1 MIRNFALQINRNWK
15 QCPAKPVLYLGMF
28 GSVGIAMLIHDA
40 FFSGSGDRLRFIF
53 AAIAVMA
60 TTYAHNLIY
69 RREMLRSLRE
79 ELLSLGIGAAG
90 FGAGIWISFAYLDD
104 DSFLSVFPMF
114 VGLIV
119 ASVANALI
127 RKRFRKA

>member
-1 MIRNFALQINRNWK
+1 MIRNFALHINRNWK
-15 QCPAKPVLYLGMF
+15 QCPAKPALYLGMF
-28 GSVGIAMLIHDA
+28 GSVGIAVLIHDA

-53 AAIAVMA
+53 VFIAVMA
-60 TTYAHNLIY
+60 TTCAHNLIY

-79 ELLSLGIGAAG
+79 ELLSLAIAAAG

-104 DSFLSVFPMF
+104 DSFLTSFPML
-114 VGLIV
+114 VGLFV
-119 ASVANALI
+119 ALGSDVLI

>member
-15 QCPAKPVLYLGMF
+15 QCPAKLALFLGIF
-28 GSVGIAMLIHDA
+28 GSVGIAMLIQEA

-53 AAIAVMA
+53 VAIAVMA

-104 DSFLSVFPMF
+104 DSFLSGFPMF

-119 ASVANALI
+119 ASVADALI

>member
-15 QCPAKPVLYLGMF
+15 QYPAKPALFLGMIASF
-28 GSVGIAMLIHDA
+28 AIAMLIQVA
-40 FFSGSGDRLRFIF
+40 FFSGSGDRLDPIF
-53 AAIAVMA
+53 MFTAAMA
-60 TTYAHNLIY
+60 TTYAHTLIY
-69 RREMLRSLRE
+69 RRDTLRSLRD
-79 ELLSLGIGAAG
+79 ELLSLGILAAG

-104 DSFLSVFPMF
+104 DSFLTGFPML

-119 ASVANALI
+119 ALGSDVLI

>member
-15 QCPAKPVLYLGMF
+15 QCPAKPALYLGMF

-40 FFSGSGDRLRFIF
+40 FFSGSGDRLRLIF
-53 AAIAVMA
+53 VVIAVMA

-79 ELLSLGIGAAG
+79 ELLSLAISAAG
-90 FGAGIWISFAYLDD
+90 FGAGIWMSFAYLDA
-104 DSFLSVFPMF
+104 DSTLSALPFLLGFSSRGELM
-114 VGLIV
+114 
-119 ASVANALI
+119 S
-127 RKRFRKA
+127 